1 MNLVMD
7 TPSVSSRE
15 DQAVGRKTILMLAV
29 GAFVGAL
36 AGGAMADILGESSQ
50 SEQVLLASVTEEFVP
65 EGNWAGTDWQ
75 TGGPIE
81 IVAIPVMVSEESWMK
96 GYGND

>member
-1 MNLVMD
+1 MNIDNVLILK
-7 TPSVSSRE
+7 E
-15 DQAVGRKTILMLAV
+15 GQAVGRKTILMLAV

-36 AGGAMADILGESSQ
+36 AGGAMADILGDSPQ
-50 SEQVLLASVTEEFVP
+50 SDQVLLTSTQEFVP

-75 TGGPIE
+75 TSGPVE

-96 GYGND
+96 DYGND

>member
-1 MNLVMD
+1 MKQTFVALV
-7 TPSVSSRE
+7 
-15 DQAVGRKTILMLAV
+15 VGFIFLVPITGWSAQP
-29 GAFVGAL
+29 
-36 AGGAMADILGESSQ
+36 GGTLP
-50 SEQVLLASVTEEFVP
+50 EQVLLVSVTEEFVP

-81 IVAIPVMVSEESWMK
+81 IVAIPVMVSEESWMR

>member
-1 MNLVMD
+1 MKQIFVALMVGFIFLVPI
-7 TPSVSSRE
+7 TGWSAQP
-15 DQAVGRKTILMLAV
+15 
-29 GAFVGAL
+29 
-36 AGGAMADILGESSQ
+36 GGTLP
-50 SEQVLLASVTEEFVP
+50 EQVLLVSVTEEFVP

-81 IVAIPVMVSEESWMK
+81 IVAIPVMVSEESWMR

>member
-1 MNLVMD
+1 MKQIFVALLVGFIFLVPI
-7 TPSVSSRE
+7 TGWSAQP
-15 DQAVGRKTILMLAV
+15 
-29 GAFVGAL
+29 
-36 AGGAMADILGESSQ
+36 GGTLP
-50 SEQVLLASVTEEFVP
+50 EQVLLVSVTEEFVP

-81 IVAIPVMVSEESWMK
+81 IVAIPVMVSEESWMR